1 MIKQKQMKPITNT
14 GVLVILIIALSGC
27 SHQYVMTLTNGTRM
41 SAASKPKLEGG
52 NYYYKDASGRISS
65 IPAGRVREIS
75 AASLATDEKSK
86 FKAPPAK

>member
-1 MIKQKQMKPITNT
+1 MNKSFLLFFSL
-14 GVLVILIIALSGC
+14 LVLSGC

-41 SAASKPKLEGG
+41 PTASKPKLEGG
-52 NYYYKDASGRISS
+52 SYYYKDAAGRIAS

-75 AASLATDEKSK
+75 AASLAADDKSR

>member
-1 MIKQKQMKPITNT
+1 MQTTWIRNL
-14 GVLVILIIALSGC
+14 VLTSLLVVSGC

-41 SAASKPKLEGG
+41 SAASKPRLQGG
-52 NYYYKDASGRISS
+52 NYYYKDAAGRTAS

-75 AASLATDEKSK
+75 AASLAADENSK